1 MTRLTRAQSKARTR
15 ALIVDSATSLFLRNG
30 FQITSLEQIG
40 EEAGFTRGAVYSN
53 FPSKTAMGIAVIDEL
68 YERTARDL
76 QDALDG
82 TLDLDEWFDAL
93 AAWAEGTIGQP
104 EWTRLEIELAA
115 SSAHDE
121 SYRASIAAR
130 YARIREGWAALITS
144 RLGEDFPIDAQA
156 LSTIILALG
165 LGTGVQRAVDPD
177 LPGSDWVQLLRAL
190 DRSTVK
196 SAA

>member
-1 MTRLTRAQSKARTR
+1 MTRLTRAQSQARTR

-30 FQITSLEQIG
+30 FQVTSLEQIG

-53 FPSKTAMGIAVIDEL
+53 FPSKIAMGIAVIDEL

-76 QDALDG
+76 EDALDA

-115 SSAHDE
+115 FSAHDE

-130 YARIREGWAALITS
+130 YARIRERWAALITS

-177 LPGSDWVQLLRAL
+177 LPGSDWVELLRAL